1 MNLRELFDFPL
12 EKMPKRKAGTKKG
25 AAAKKTRKTYR
36 AKSVY
41 VPKLTL
47 KRTTFS
53 STWSFGTATTNDFWR
68 YYTFT
73 AGDVGGFQDFADIF
87 DEYKITGV
95 KVTFRP
101 AYDNV
106 HNVAGVGALA
116 QPQAYAHVV
125 KDNASTVV
133 PASTYTQG
141 NMNTFLENQGVKTY
155 TLNKP
160 FSIYTP
166 LKVSDA
172 LLGGG
177 TSTRFISAPWIRTN
191 ETGVSHRGFHI
202 FLQQNSFST
211 GNTNIKLD
219 TFYTFYIKFR
229 NIK

>member
-1 MNLRELFDFPL
+1 M
-12 EKMPKRKAGTKKG
+12 
-25 AAAKKTRKTYR
+25 
-36 AKSVY
+36 
-41 VPKLTL
+41 
-47 KRTTFS
+47 
-53 STWSFGTATTNDFWR
+53 
-68 YYTFT
+68 
-73 AGDVGGFQDFADIF
+73 
-87 DEYKITGV
+87 
-95 KVTFRP
+95 
-101 AYDNV
+101 
-106 HNVAGVGALA
+106 

-202 FLQQNSFST
+202 FLQQNSFSV

-219 TFYTFYIKFR
+219 TFYTFYIKYR

>member
-1 MNLRELFDFPL
+1 
-12 EKMPKRKAGTKKG
+12 MPMAPRGRPQKRSR
-25 AAAKKTRKTYR
+25 RKNR
-36 AKSVY
+36 SKSVY
-41 VPKLTL
+41 VPKLAL

-73 AGDVGGFQDFADIF
+73 AGDVGGFSDFADIF

-101 AYDNV
+101 AYDTV
-106 HNVAGVGALA
+106 HNVAGVGALT

-125 KDNASTVV
+125 LDNASVVV
-133 PASTYTQG
+133 PSSTYTQA
-141 NMNTFLENQGVKTY
+141 NMNAFLENGGVKTY
-155 TLNKP
+155 TLNEP
-160 FSIYTP
+160 FSVYVP

-177 TSTRFISAPWIRTN
+177 TSTRFIDAPWIRTN
-191 ETGVSHRGFHI
+191 ETGVSHRGFHM
-202 FLQQNSFST
+202 FLQQNSFAT

-219 TFYTFYIKFR
+219 TFYTFYIQFR
-229 NIK
+229 NVK